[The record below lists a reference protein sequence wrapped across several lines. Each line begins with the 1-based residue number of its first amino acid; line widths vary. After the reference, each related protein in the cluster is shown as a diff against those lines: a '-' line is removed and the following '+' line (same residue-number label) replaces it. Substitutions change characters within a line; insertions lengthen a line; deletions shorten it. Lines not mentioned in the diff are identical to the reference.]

1 MLPPLGYKTKYR
13 KKSLKV
19 THVNRQLHE
28 RLCVVKEDKISRL
41 SANQSM
47 PNTNA
52 TGTAV
57 NGLAQIATNTD
68 KLVVTIPEDLPLHE
82 HERSL
87 LAKGVNSINTTS
99 VTDEFPVKEDNEN
112 FLSEDIPGEQTTT
125 SSLIPSLV
133 TLPTP
138 MPLTQTSSRT
148 QGQQVL

>member
-1 MLPPLGYKTKYR
+1 
-13 KKSLKV
+13 
-19 THVNRQLHE
+19 
-28 RLCVVKEDKISRL
+28 
-41 SANQSM
+41 M

-68 KLVVTIPEDLPLHE
+68 KLVVTIPEDLPLNE